1 MATINIQRKKEYIN
15 GARSY
20 NIYIDGQKAGTIA
33 NGETKEFITTAGK
46 HTITAKIDWCSSPDI
61 VINTDDNSIKTLTVG
76 GFKNSN
82 RMMLIASG
90 IIALHFILK
99 LVFNIDHTVYL
110 LFPVFIFY
118 VYILTI
124 GRKKY
129 VNLTEM

>member
-1 MATINIQRKKEYIN
+1 MAKKQVPLLTEKQKNLLLLPDNILLQQKLT
-15 GARSY
+15 GA
-20 NIYIDGQKAGTIA
+20 
-33 NGETKEFITTAGK
+33 
-46 HTITAKIDWCSSPDI
+46 
-61 VINTDDNSIKTLTVG
+61 VG

>member
-33 NGETKEFITTAGK
+33 NGETKEFITTAGQ

>member
-1 MATINIQRKKEYIN
+1 MSTINIQRKKEYIN

-33 NGETKEFITTAGK
+33 NGETKEFITTAGQ